1 MAVSSKCTDAGP
13 DEVRVVGPR
22 KRETSD
28 EEASELWRALVRAEW
43 SVVDHTDADGKRVLL
58 AVRNRPNS
66 VTGRALLPR
75 ESHVAA
81 FAARG
86 RSNKHIAFELDLA
99 PTTVASHLHSALAKL
114 RLRSRR
120 ELIQLFG
127 PFCCPPR

>member
-1 MAVSSKCTDAGP
+1 MGSGWWDQRN
-13 DEVRVVGPR
+13 VRNI
-22 KRETSD
+22 SD
-28 EEASELWRALVRAEW
+28 EEASELWRALVRGEW

-58 AVRNRPNS
+58 AIRKRADS
-66 VTGRALLPR
+66 ISGRGLLPR

-81 FAARG
+81 IAASG

-99 PTTVASHLHSALAKL
+99 PTTVASHLHAALGKL

-127 PFCCPPR
+127 PLGSPKQ